1 MSRKIY
7 KHLETKVVT
16 YEDVKKEK
24 PTRVEVLTPKEYKN
38 RKQ

>member
-16 YEDVKKEK
+16 YEDVKK